1 MRQARAESG
10 YRMNAAALAPR
21 YRSYEL
27 PWSLDNEVERTYRF
41 RQKIALAVV
50 LVVGLIIALIPRV
63 EAPRSSP
70 ADLPER
76 VVQLIVETPI
86 PPPPP
91 PPPPPEVKPQQ
102 VSPQPSRV
110 PNKTPVDTQQRVRN
124 TGMLALQDELAE
136 LREPQDFEQPK
147 PEDVDQG
154 TEVRSER
161 NLITST
167 VGSASS
173 GINTAAM
180 SRGFGGG
187 AGAIGTHT
195 TTTVAAPSSV
205 VGKGR
210 GGAVQRGGSGKA
222 SRSREEIETVFDRNK
237 GALYAL
243 YTRALRENPELQ
255 GKLVLE
261 LTIAPS
267 GDITL
272 CRVVSSELKDPDL
285 EAKIVSRVR
294 LFKFEAKDVAS
305 MTATKLLEFFPA

>member
-1 MRQARAESG
+1 
-10 YRMNAAALAPR
+10 MNALVMAPR
-21 YRSYEL
+21 YRVYEL
-27 PWSLDNEVERTYRF
+27 PWALENEVERKYRF
-41 RQKIALAVV
+41 NQKIALVIFLV
-50 LVVGLIIALIPRV
+50 LGAIVGLLPHQDT
-63 EAPRSSP
+63 PRSTP

-76 VVQLIVETPI
+76 VVKLIVETPI

-91 PPPPPEVKPQQ
+91 PEVKPEVKPEP
-102 VSPQPSRV
+102 VPSKV
-110 PNKTPVDTQQRVRN
+110 PVDVKQRVRN
-124 TGMLALQDELAE
+124 KGMLALQDELAE

-147 PEDVDQG
+147 PEDLNQG
-154 TEVRSER
+154 PDVRSER
-161 NLITST
+161 SLITSN
-167 VGSASS
+167 VGAASS
-173 GINTAAM
+173 GINTSAL

-195 TTTVAAPSSV
+195 TTTVAAPSSLT
-205 VGKGR
+205 GR
-210 GGAVQRGGSGKA
+210 GNAVQRGGSGKA

-243 YTRALRENPELQ
+243 YTRALRVNPELQ

-261 LTIAPS
+261 LSIAPS
-267 GDITL
+267 GDVTM

-285 EAKIVSRVR
+285 ESKIVSRVK